1 MSRSAIVALFLLLTA
16 QAPSS
21 AQPAPKPEPISKRV
35 IGELIHPNNPRILG
49 NIQFSPDGK
58 RLIAG
63 DYPGGLVAVWEVGSR
78 KLLYTV
84 DAGAGGRGSS
94 EYIEVSPD
102 WRRFYTSRT
111 SSK

>member
-1 MSRSAIVALFLLLTA
+1 MLPMIDARNLNRPTGTGILVLLLAVGPSTA
-16 QAPSS
+16 QP
-21 AQPAPKPEPISKRV
+21 PPEPEPVSKRL

-84 DAGAGGRGSS
+84 DAGAGGRG
-94 EYIEVSPD
+94 
-102 WRRFYTSRT
+102 
-111 SSK
+111 